1 MDMKFFGLGKNAL
14 LIICTKLDYTLHCY
28 TSHCVIVGIVSN
40 IVALLGDECYAKH

>member
-14 LIICTKLDYTLHCY
+14 LIICTKLDY